1 MKNVFIAILDD
12 PDATVDLEGRSED
25 IKACVISIVARVLMV
40 LDLTGKACYLQTN
53 DLRRFVLFCD
63 KRCPEMLG
71 NMHIALHMP
80 PSEAAQDA
88 QYSYAGGQRLTTS
101 FSTHL
106 QPSTNK
112 TEFSGVVWMGDWHI
126 LFESSVSAS
135 HLVAPAVQ
143 GKSAVLVSPIY
154 TGGISIPRGS
164 DRRPLPTSLLPTVYG
179 LLMDK
184 VRESVAA
191 QQRAGTTLPR
201 QPQNPHPV
209 EALQAD
215 LVLLRPLDSYS
226 QRHLHLSPS
235 NGQSFH
241 STVRSGA
248 LEVHCLRSTDKAF
261 NPEIHDVVGIGHNI
275 ITGGY
280 NVAVR
285 LIARQAQGKTTLTWP
300 GGGNRSSY
308 SPDTLERLQKMFED
322 VLQGMRTWCA
332 SCICQFT
339 G

>member
-1 MKNVFIAILDD
+1 
-12 PDATVDLEGRSED
+12 
-25 IKACVISIVARVLMV
+25 
-40 LDLTGKACYLQTN
+40 
-53 DLRRFVLFCD
+53 
-63 KRCPEMLG
+63 
-71 NMHIALHMP
+71 MHIALHMP

-241 STVRSGA
+241 STVRSGT

-285 LIARQAQGKTTLTWP
+285 LIARQAQGKTALTWP